1 MTQEN
6 KTSPYKRTLLKSSAF
21 LIAVILGFA
30 LSLAGI
36 FNDRGLSDGFISFC
50 FFVVTP
56 TLLYVLFQKST
67 LHVFNAN
74 MFLVIVC
81 TLFFVVAWD
90 KKPIPKPILIPQQ
103 VQVKE
108 VPQLSER
115 EKKVAD
121 RKWPY
126 NEPDKSYITDPVK
139 IYCKNYNVYQAL
151 ISRANTEIGLANLAY
166 QSGDDV
172 ERRQHLQRASDYKLA
187 AEYHCEK
194 GEFPPGF
201 DADLATK

>member
-36 FNDRGLSDGFISFC
+36 FNDRGLSEGFNAFC
-50 FFVVTP
+50 VVVVAP
-56 TLLYVLFQKST
+56 ALLYVLFQKST

-81 TLFFVVAWD
+81 TLFFVVAWN
-90 KKPIPKPILIPQQ
+90 KQ

-108 VPQLSER
+108 VPQVLSER

-121 RKWPY
+121 RKSERFHY
-126 NEPDKSYITDPVK
+126 TNFYGLKSYNNNSS
-139 IYCKNYNVYQAL
+139 IYEAL
-151 ISRANTEIGLANLAY
+151 ISRANSEIQLANAAY

-172 ERRQHLQRASDYKLA
+172 ESRQHLQRASDYKLA
-187 AEYHCEK
+187 ADYYYEK

>member
-6 KTSPYKRTLLKSSAF
+6 NTSPYKRTLLKSSAF

-36 FNDRGLSDGFISFC
+36 FNDRGLSEG
-50 FFVVTP
+50 
-56 TLLYVLFQKST
+56 
-67 LHVFNAN
+67 FNA
-74 MFLVIVC
+74 FCVV
-81 TLFFVVAWD
+81 VVAWN
-90 KKPIPKPILIPQQ
+90 KRPIRNPVSQQ

-108 VPQLSER
+108 VPQVLSER

-121 RKWPY
+121 RKSERFHYTNVDGSKPY
-126 NEPDKSYITDPVK
+126 NKNSS
-139 IYCKNYNVYQAL
+139 IYEAL
-151 ISRANTEIGLANLAY
+151 ISRANSEIQLANAAY
-166 QSGDDV
+166 ESGDDV
-172 ERRQHLQRASDYKLA
+172 ESRQHKQRASDYKLA
-187 AEYHCEK
+187 ADYYYEK

>member
-6 KTSPYKRTLLKSSAF
+6 NTSPYKRTLLKSSAF

-36 FNDRGLSDGFISFC
+36 FNDRGLSEGFNAFC
-50 FFVVTP
+50 VVVVAP
-56 TLLYVLFQKST
+56 ALLYVLFQKST

-81 TLFFVVAWD
+81 TLFFVVAWN
-90 KKPIPKPILIPQQ
+90 KRPIRNPVSQQ

-108 VPQLSER
+108 VPQVLSER

-121 RKWPY
+121 RKSERFHYTNVDGSKPY
-126 NEPDKSYITDPVK
+126 NKNSS
-139 IYCKNYNVYQAL
+139 IYEAL
-151 ISRANTEIGLANLAY
+151 ISRANSEIQLANAAY
-166 QSGDDV
+166 ESGDDV
-172 ERRQHLQRASDYKLA
+172 ESRQHKQRASDYKLA
-187 AEYHCEK
+187 ADYYYEK